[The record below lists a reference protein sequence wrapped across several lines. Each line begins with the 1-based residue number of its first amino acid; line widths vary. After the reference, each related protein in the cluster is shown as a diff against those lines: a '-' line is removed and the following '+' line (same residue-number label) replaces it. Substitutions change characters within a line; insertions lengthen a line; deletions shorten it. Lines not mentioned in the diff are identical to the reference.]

1 MNITVENE
9 IELQIRKPTKKAQ
22 HLLSPISTTYFWKL
36 IKRLQSTWY
45 SIQCF
50 KQFVLYL
57 VLDDSER
64 EKCIDRRSRARKR
77 GHD

>member
-1 MNITVENE
+1 MNKN
-9 IELQIRKPTKKAQ
+9 ELQIRKPTKKAQ

-36 IKRLQSTWY
+36 IKQPPPHGIQSK
-45 SIQCF
+45 CF
-50 KQFVLYL
+50 QQFVLYL